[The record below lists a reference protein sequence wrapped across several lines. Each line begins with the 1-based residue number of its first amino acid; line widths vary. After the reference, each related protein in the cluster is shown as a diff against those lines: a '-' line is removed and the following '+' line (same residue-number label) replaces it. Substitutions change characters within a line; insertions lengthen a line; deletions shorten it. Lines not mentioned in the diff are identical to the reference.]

1 MVLPERS
8 VKLVDEDDSSDQHQ
22 RKDKE
27 QQQQQCVCEGYFLL
41 LIKVWMVSSH
51 YLSAFHACNMF
62 ILKHITSKQC
72 ISDATAVDIIQVI
85 WLLVEVLIE

>member
-41 LIKVWMVSSH
+41 LIKV
-51 YLSAFHACNMF
+51 
-62 ILKHITSKQC
+62 
-72 ISDATAVDIIQVI
+72 
-85 WLLVEVLIE
+85 